1 MAVARLL
8 NKPPKAKSLWIL
20 VRRLLGKSR
29 KPPPPSAAEEDG
41 EEGEKSGLL
50 SRSSLEQLLVMTD
63 DCDPGDDGDVA
74 KKHGQPVAVLLP
86 ALARPEAA
94 APAAAAS
101 PTGDAHRGAAT
112 VHHRRFMFGGF
123 RRRLLMRRPWRPMLV
138 AIPE

>member
-8 NKPPKAKSLWIL
+8 NKTPKAKSLWIL
-20 VRRLLGKSR
+20 VRRLLLGKSR

-63 DCDPGDDGDVA
+63 DCDPGDDGGA

-94 APAAAAS
+94 PAAAVSPAAS
-101 PTGDAHRGAAT
+101 DAHRGAPA
-112 VHHRRFMFGGF
+112 VHRRFMFGGF